1 MILIYYTINLKPR
14 SLRDELIQVR
24 VIFKMF
30 YDLWDDKSV
39 GYFRNIKF
47 YPETYKIIRTQSHV
61 KKN

>member
-30 YDLWDDKSV
+30 YDL
-39 GYFRNIKF
+39 
-47 YPETYKIIRTQSHV
+47 
-61 KKN
+61 